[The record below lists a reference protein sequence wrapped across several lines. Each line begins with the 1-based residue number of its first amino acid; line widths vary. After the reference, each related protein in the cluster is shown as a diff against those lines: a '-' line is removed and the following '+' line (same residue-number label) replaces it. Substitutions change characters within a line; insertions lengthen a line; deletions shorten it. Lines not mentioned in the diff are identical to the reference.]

1 MATQNKVHS
10 EFSMRLNLS
19 FKAGFSEDSSEQLL
33 RDLVAFLKLKRAVGT
48 SNSWIKEAILEAF
61 IRERAGAGAG
71 ESLAQLSGGQLPHE
85 VTQQPNAAQ
94 PITPPRR
101 DEGAPTD
108 PVSSKRRIAP
118 AEAMSTEANEDVA
131 GALLREESLEDESYS
146 DLLAEPGIE
155 PEHQPEPAIVTGLP
169 KGLMSIMG

>member
-61 IRERAGAGAG
+61 IRERAGAGSG
-71 ESLAQLSGGQLPHE
+71 ESLAQLSGGQLPNE
-85 VTQQPNAAQ
+85 VTQQPNAGR
-94 PITPPRR
+94 PVTPPRPD
-101 DEGAPTD
+101 DEVATVPTASE
-108 PVSSKRRIAP
+108 PRIAP
-118 AEAMSTEANEDVA
+118 AEAMPTEANEDVA
-131 GALLREESLEDESYS
+131 DALLQEESLEDESYS

-155 PEHQPEPAIVTGLP
+155 PEHQPEPAVVTGLP